1 MRESRVPDTELD
13 NPASTRFLVTTMTL
27 QDQAF
32 IDLPTPTGPM
42 RVHRFVPKTPDV
54 RPAVILY
61 SEIYQVTG
69 PIRRLAARLAGE
81 GFEVLV
87 PEVYHE
93 YEEPGKVLAYDTPGT
108 ERGNFLKFE
117 KPVPAFDSDATA
129 LLDWIMA
136 RPYPWSSVGTWGF
149 CLGGHLAFRAALD
162 PRVSAAACF
171 YATDLHTA
179 TLGHGKKDDT
189 LARVKESRAER
200 LLVWGRQDPHVLLA
214 GRHRIYEALTEADAF
229 FQWHEFN
236 GAHAFARDEGPRYDA
251 AASRLAFTLTL
262 ELFQRRLTCP
272 RSAA

>member
-1 MRESRVPDTELD
+1 
-13 NPASTRFLVTTMTL
+13 MTI
-27 QDQAF
+27 QDQEFFELA
-32 IDLPTPTGPM
+32 PPSGPM
-42 RVHRFVPKTPDV
+42 RVHRFSPKDMAP

-69 PIRRLAARLAGE
+69 PIRRLAARVAGE

-93 YEEPGKVLAYDTPGT
+93 YEEPGKVLAYDAPGT

-117 KPVPAFDSDATA
+117 KPVAGFDGDSRA
-129 LLDWIMA
+129 LIDWIFS
-136 RPYPWSSVGTWGF
+136 RDYPWQGAATIGF

-179 TLGHGKKDDT
+179 TLGQGKKDDT
-189 LARVKESRAER
+189 LTRMKETRAEL
-200 LLVWGRQDPHVLLA
+200 LLVWGRQDPHVPLA
-214 GRHRIYEALTEADAF
+214 GRKVIYDALTAAETN

-236 GAHAFARDEGPRYDA
+236 GAHAFARDEGARFDA
-251 AASRLAFTLTL
+251 AATRLAFSLAL
-262 ELFQRRLTCP
+262 ELFDRRLTVP
-272 RSAA
+272 RIVAG

>member
-1 MRESRVPDTELD
+1 
-13 NPASTRFLVTTMTL
+13 MTI
-27 QDQAF
+27 QDQEFVEIA
-32 IDLPTPTGPM
+32 TPTGPM
-42 RVHRFVPKTPDV
+42 RVHRFYPREQAS

-87 PEVYHE
+87 REVYHE
-93 YEEPGKVLAYDTPGT
+93 YEEPGKVLAYDPPGT

-117 KPVPAFDSDATA
+117 KPVAAFDSDARA
-129 LLDWIMA
+129 LMDWIMA
-136 RPYPWSSVGTWGF
+136 RPYPWQGVGTWGF

-162 PRVSAAACF
+162 ARVAAAACF

-179 TLGHGKKDDT
+179 SLGQGKKDNT
-189 LARVKESRAER
+189 LARVKETRAEI
-200 LLVWGRQDPHVLLA
+200 LLIWGRQDPHVPLA
-214 GRHRIYEALTEADAF
+214 GRKTIYDALTTAEVR

-251 AASRLAFTLTL
+251 AASRLSFALAL
-262 ELFQRRLTCP
+262 DLFQRRLTIP
-272 RSAA
+272 RFTT